1 MSTLSAAAP
10 PAVVLSSAKGLEET
24 HSPSTREQ
32 TFRTP
37 STVVADRRPVVAQ
50 QELDSPA
57 TIDFM
62 ESDEFAELEYSQ
74 SELDLVRELTA
85 VAGGSAGRRGD
96 TVLGALLDRSLPP
109 LAADEERILFR
120 RMNYVKFQAGAL
132 QSTLAHG
139 KPSREKTARI
149 GRLLDEAEQI
159 QRRIVESN
167 LRLVASIAR
176 RYSHSP
182 QELAEFVSDGL
193 LILLGAIQKFDYS
206 RGFRFSTYAT
216 HAVQRHYFRATR
228 RMHTYQQRFLA
239 TPGDVL
245 ENVIEYEEEP
255 QLGPDAATI
264 YQQLMESARGQLTR
278 REESVLHR
286 RFGTDGEGAGR
297 TLREV
302 ASELGISKERVRQIQ
317 ISALAKLRAVAADCN
332 LLPTA
337 G

>member
-1 MSTLSAAAP
+1 MAEISFMDSHEFD
-10 PAVVLSSAKGLEET
+10 K
-24 HSPSTREQ
+24 
-32 TFRTP
+32 
-37 STVVADRRPVVAQ
+37 
-50 QELDSPA
+50 LD
-57 TIDFM
+57 
-62 ESDEFAELEYSQ
+62 YRQ
-74 SELDLVRELTA
+74 SEGDLVRELTS
-85 VAGGSAGRRGD
+85 VAGGSGSSGGD
-96 TVLGALLDRSLPP
+96 TLLGSLLGRSLPP

-120 RMNYVKFQAGAL
+120 RMNYLKFQANAL
-132 QSTLAHG
+132 QSTLATG
-139 KPSREKTARI
+139 RESRRKTSRI
-149 GRLLDEAEQI
+149 AELLHEAEQI

-167 LRLVASIAR
+167 LRLVVSIAR

-228 RMHTYQQRFLA
+228 RIQTHQQRFVP

-245 ENVIEYEEEP
+245 ENVMEYEEEP
-255 QLGPDAATI
+255 QFDADAASI
-264 YQQLMESARGQLTR
+264 YQQLMESARGQLNP

-286 RFGTDGEGAGR
+286 RFGTDGQGSGQ

-317 ISALAKLRAVAADCN
+317 ITALAKLRAVAVEGN

>member
-1 MSTLSAAAP
+1 MPTQSLVAHRPAAALP
-10 PAVVLSSAKGLEET
+10 
-24 HSPSTREQ
+24 SPQPE
-32 TFRTP
+32 
-37 STVVADRRPVVAQ
+37 VDAMADI
-50 QELDSPA
+50 E
-57 TIDFM
+57 FM
-62 ESDEFAELEYSQ
+62 ESEEFEELDYSQ
-74 SELDLVRELTA
+74 SELDLVRELTT
-85 VAGGSAGRRGD
+85 VAGGAGSNRGD
-96 TVLGALLDRSLPP
+96 TLLGSLLGRSLPP

-120 RMNYVKFQAGAL
+120 RMNYVKFQASAL
-132 QSTLAHG
+132 QSTLTG
-139 KPSREKTARI
+139 GRPSRKKASRI
-149 GRLLDEAEQI
+149 DELLHEADQI

-167 LRLVASIAR
+167 LRLVVSIAR
-176 RYSHSP
+176 KYSHSP

-228 RMHTYQQRFLA
+228 RMQTHQQRFVP

-245 ENVIEYEEEP
+245 ENVMEYEEEP
-255 QLGPDAATI
+255 QLDADAATI
-264 YQQLMESARGQLTR
+264 YRQLMESARGQLNP
-278 REESVLHR
+278 REQSVLHR
-286 RFGTDGEGAGR
+286 RFGTDGKGDGQ

-317 ISALAKLRAVAADCN
+317 ITALAKLRAVAAECN